1 MPTRSTTAKR
11 PARKTAAA
19 KASKTAA
26 AKSAAKARG
35 PRTQSAAA
43 RADDA
48 SLRDLVA
55 RLAKLELAGLA
66 GKLVQGWRTDLEAV
80 VQASRRSYAGLQEI
94 VQRQTAQIKEAVGE
108 MQSVGKVMSTVGT
121 KESVRN
127 LDNLAL
133 ASLQLALTDIRE
145 LAALAATSQREA
157 FDIVQQRVTANI
169 DEVQQLLR
177 K

>member
-1 MPTRSTTAKR
+1 MPTQSTTAKR
-11 PARKTAAA
+11 LARNTAAA

-26 AKSAAKARG
+26 AKSAAKARR
-35 PRTQSAAA
+35 PRAQSAAA
-43 RADDA
+43 TADDA

-94 VQRQTAQIKEAVGE
+94 VQRQTAQIKE
-108 MQSVGKVMSTVGT
+108 
-121 KESVRN
+121 SVRN